1 MVKPILNFT
10 VDAGLGEDSCQLLTR
25 KTCRHIPRIHSEE
38 KYSVF
43 RIHRLSSHFFADLL
57 DSIIVDVASECH
69 RVARLGL
76 DSNLEEEDEEL
87 KLSAQARV
95 RVADPSNSNEANGK
109 YVVDIF
115 GQSHPSVASEI
126 FECMNCGR
134 SIMAGRFAPHLE
146 KCMGKTVQHLLY
158 LLQNEMKDNIRLVV
172 SEKYIGLSLFVSIS
186 YHEKCFFSAPPQGR
200 KARLKVTRSSTA
212 AAAQNNRYS
221 RGGPV
226 STYSPYSNHS
236 SNNSMNRLPNGTS
249 NFAGEEHSNGTFE
262 P

>member
-1 MVKPILNFT
+1 MSVPNEENL
-10 VDAGLGEDSCQLLTR
+10 SHSQLST
-25 KTCRHIPRIHSEE
+25 
-38 KYSVF
+38 
-43 RIHRLSSHFFADLL
+43 HFFLDLL

-95 RVADPSNSNEANGK
+95 RAADPSNTNEANGK

-115 GQSHPSVASEI
+115 GQTHPAVANEI

-146 KCMGKTVQHLLY
+146 KCMGK
-158 LLQNEMKDNIRLVV
+158 
-172 SEKYIGLSLFVSIS
+172 
-186 YHEKCFFSAPPQGR
+186 GR

-212 AAAQNNRYS
+212 AQNRYS
-221 RGGPV
+221 RGSPV
-226 STYSPYSNHS
+226 STYSNYSTNC
-236 SNNSMNRLPNGTS
+236 MNRLANGS
-249 NFAGEEHSNGTFE
+249 SIFAGDEHSNGTLE
-262 P
+262 S